1 MILCCATAAMLF
13 TTTTTYLASYSS
25 LLYGCEMSICS
36 CTGIIF
42 FKKKNLINSIWAVKF
57 CFKIMKFRL
66 ITCYSYILM
75 ILLEQNGRL
84 LNKSTILF

>member
-13 TTTTTYLASYSS
+13 TTTTTTYLASYSS

-42 FKKKNLINSIWAVKF
+42 FKKKEPHKF
-57 CFKIMKFRL
+57 HLGSKVLF
-66 ITCYSYILM
+66 
-75 ILLEQNGRL
+75 QN
-84 LNKSTILF
+84 NEI